1 MWEIRSTDIERI
13 RRELTGRHDALVKRH
28 AKETKSLQE
37 AYARASEELNIK
49 QAKEIEELQEKRSS
63 LEMLEML
70 IHNFSKEL
78 TGGIALTPAAVDNE
92 SPNVADVIPLQKS
105 A

>member
-13 RRELTGRHDALVKRH
+13 RRELTGRHDALVRRH
-28 AKETKSLQE
+28 AEETSRLQE
-37 AYARASEELNIK
+37 TFAKASEELSVK
-49 QAKEIEELQEKRSS
+49 QAREIEELKEKRSS

-78 TGGIALTPAAVDNE
+78 TGGSALTPAAVDDGA
-92 SPNVADVIPLQKS
+92 SNVSHLSLQKS

>member
-13 RRELTGRHDALVKRH
+13 RRELTGRHDALVRRH
-28 AKETKSLQE
+28 AEETRSLRE
-37 AYARASEELNIK
+37 TYARASEELSVK
-49 QAKEIEELQEKRSS
+49 QAKEIEELKEKRSS

-78 TGGIALTPAAVDNE
+78 TGGMAPTPAAVNNE
-92 SPNVADVIPLQKS
+92 PNVADVISLKKL